1 MKDVLVG
8 IIGFYIVI
16 LLMAILIIG
25 GIPTDTSNMIFIFAT
40 IYIPLFL
47 PLAISIFGLKAVD
60 SIDKIEIKKFSKI
73 GMGYFLLEIIFY
85 FIYYID
91 GLLFAFNKIRDFGR
105 GPIKHLCR
113 SEERRVGKECR
124 SRWSPYH

>member
-85 FIYYID
+85 FIYFH
-91 GLLFAFNKIRDFGR
+91 LRFNLAFCMFFKSLATMLISLIALIIIIKACELRD
-105 GPIKHLCR
+105 
-113 SEERRVGKECR
+113 
-124 SRWSPYH
+124 

>member
-47 PLAISIFGLKAVD
+47 TFSNFNFW
-60 SIDKIEIKKFSKI
+60 IES
-73 GMGYFLLEIIFY
+73 
-85 FIYYID
+85 
-91 GLLFAFNKIRDFGR
+91 
-105 GPIKHLCR
+105 
-113 SEERRVGKECR
+113 
-124 SRWSPYH
+124 SR